1 MATVL
6 ALPGIRWIDAYLR
19 RVAGDQPALPLAV
32 LFFLY
37 FVDEFDTAAFG
48 VLAPEI
54 QKAFGLSDGEFAL
67 VVILNLSVVLLLAVP
82 VGYYGDRLP
91 RTKLVVF
98 GAILGAVFSAATGVV
113 SGIVLLIL
121 VRIGNG
127 FGVLVSDPIHT
138 SLLADYYRP
147 VDRPVVFATHRN
159 AQRFA
164 AIMGPLLGGT
174 LAWAFGWRA
183 VFFILLVPVVVMAL
197 VALRLREPVRGAT
210 DDEDAALVAA
220 HERPVPL
227 GRAVRMLFAVKTLR
241 RQYLAWLFI
250 GAGLIPLAFLIPL
263 YFENQFGLGTFQRG
277 VIGALGAAGAFAGQ
291 QVGGRWTSSWLA
303 KGMGEPLKYAG
314 WSLVAVGPGVAL
326 LAAAPNVPVAT
337 VLVVVTSFGGG
348 IFTAPFLTVQAF
360 VSPARVRSLSFSFG
374 SVFIVGGL
382 WLLYLNP
389 ILGIGG
395 ISDDHGERWA
405 LAALLPFWVIGG
417 LILYSAH
424 SLVGGDAQRALD
436 VLTTTAELRKAR
448 LTAAK
453 SSILVVRGLDVS
465 YGPVQVLFDV
475 GLTLEEG
482 EILALL
488 GTNGAGKSTLLRAIS
503 GLVPPQRG
511 AIFFDGEDV
520 TGLEPEDSFQYGLVQ
535 VPGGRGVFPGLT
547 VKENLEV
554 AAWGSRRPKDETT
567 AAIEEVLTTFPSL
580 QRRYDQKAAVL
591 SGGEQQMLTLGQA
604 LIAQPKLLMIDELSL
619 GLAPVVVEELLK
631 IVRRIHAGGTAV
643 ILVEQSVNVALTVA
657 DRACFMEK
665 GEVRFS
671 GATSELL
678 ARPDI
683 LRSVFLSGAA
693 SVEGAPS

>member
-1 MATVL
+1 MIAAV
-6 ALPGIRWIDAYLR
+6 R
-19 RVAGDQPALPLAV
+19 RRFEAVTGGLSTFPLGV

-54 QKAFGLSDGEFAL
+54 QDAFNLSDSAFAL
-67 VVILNLSVVLLLAVP
+67 VVILNLTVVLLLAVP

-91 RTKLVVF
+91 RRKLVVV
-98 GAILGAVFSAATGVV
+98 GAIVGAVFSALTGVV
-113 SGIVLLIL
+113 SGTLLLIL

-127 FGVLVSDPIHT
+127 AGVLVSDPIHT
-138 SLLADYYRP
+138 SLLADYYKP
-147 VDRPVVFATHRN
+147 EDRPGVFAIHRN
-159 AQRFA
+159 AARFA
-164 AIMGPLLGGT
+164 MIVGPLLGGT
-174 LAWAFGWRA
+174 LAWAFGWQA

-197 VALRLREPVRGAT
+197 YARRLREPVRGET
-210 DDEDAALVAA
+210 DNEDAALIAS

-227 GRAVRMLFAVKTLR
+227 GRGVRMLFSVKTLR
-241 RQYLAWLFI
+241 RQFIAWMFI
-250 GAGLIPLAFLIPL
+250 GAGYLPLAFLLPL
-263 YFENQFGLGTFQRG
+263 YYENQFGLEPFQRG
-277 VIGALGAAGAFAGQ
+277 VIGALSAAAGLAGQ
-291 QVGGRWTSSWLA
+291 QFGGRWTSRWLT
-303 KGMGEPLKYAG
+303 KGMGEPAKYAG
-314 WSLVAVGPGVAL
+314 WSLVAVGPGLVL
-326 LAAAPNVPVAT
+326 LALAPNPIIATIVAVAT
-337 VLVVVTSFGGG
+337 TFGGG
-348 IFTAPFLTVQAF
+348 IFTPPFLTTQAF

-374 SVFIVGGL
+374 SVFLVAGL

-389 ILGIGG
+389 IFDVVGV
-395 ISDDHGERWA
+395 SDAHGERWG

-417 LILYSAH
+417 LVLRSAH
-424 SLVGGDAQRALD
+424 SLVAEDAQRAMD
-436 VLTTTAELRKAR
+436 VLTTTAELRRAR
-448 LTAAK
+448 ESATK

-475 GLTLEEG
+475 DLELQEG

-547 VKENLEV
+547 VKENLDV
-554 AAWGSRRPKDETT
+554 AAWGSGRPKADTD
-567 AAIEEVLTTFPSL
+567 AAIAEVLATFPAL
-580 QRRYDQKAAVL
+580 QRRIDQRAAVL

-604 LIAQPKLLMIDELSL
+604 LIAKPRLLMIDELSL

-631 IVRRIHAGGTAV
+631 IVRRIHADGTAV

-665 GEVRFS
+665 GEIRFS
-671 GATSELL
+671 GPTAELL
-678 ARPDI
+678 ERPDI
-683 LRSVFLSGAA
+683 LRSVFLSGAG
-693 SVEGAPS
+693 SVA

>member
-1 MATVL
+1 MITAVRRRFEAVTGG
-6 ALPGIRWIDAYLR
+6 LPTF
-19 RVAGDQPALPLAV
+19 PLGV

-54 QKAFGLSDGEFAL
+54 QDAFNLSDAGFSL
-67 VVILNLSVVLLLAVP
+67 VVILNLTVVLLLAVP

-91 RTKLVVF
+91 RRLLVVV
-98 GAILGAVFSAATGVV
+98 GAIVGAVFSALTGVV
-113 SGIVLLIL
+113 SGTLLLIL

-127 FGVLVSDPIHT
+127 VGVLVSDPIHT
-138 SLLADYYRP
+138 SLLADYYKP
-147 VDRPVVFATHRN
+147 ADRPGVFAMHRN

-164 AIMGPLLGGT
+164 AIVGPLLGGV
-174 LAWAFGWRA
+174 LAWLFGWQA

-197 VALRLREPVRGAT
+197 YARRLREPVRGET
-210 DDEDAALVAA
+210 DDADAALVAE

-227 GRAVRMLFAVKTLR
+227 GRGVRMLFSVPTLR
-241 RQYLAWLFI
+241 RQYIAWLFI
-250 GAGLIPLAFLIPL
+250 GAAWLPLAFLSPL
-263 YFENQFGLGTFQRG
+263 FFENQFGLEPLQRG
-277 VIGALGAAGAFAGQ
+277 IIGALGAAAGFAGQ
-291 QVGGRWTSSWLA
+291 VFGGRWTGRWLA
-303 KGMGEPLKYAG
+303 NGMGEPAKYAG
-314 WSLVAVGPGVAL
+314 WSLVAVGPGL
-326 LAAAPNVPVAT
+326 LLIAISPNAVIAT
-337 VLVVVTSFGGG
+337 VFVILTSFGGG
-348 IFTAPFLTVQAF
+348 IFTPPFLTIQAF
-360 VSPARVRSLSFSFG
+360 VSPARIRSLSFSFG
-374 SVFIVGGL
+374 SVFIVAGL

-389 ILGIGG
+389 ILGIAS
-395 ISDDHGERWA
+395 ISDDHGERWGI
-405 LAALLPFWVIGG
+405 AALMPFWVIGG
-417 LILYSAH
+417 LVLRSAH
-424 SLVGGDAQRALD
+424 RFVAEDAQRAMD

-448 LTAAK
+448 ATATK

-475 GLTLEEG
+475 DLELKEG

-547 VKENLEV
+547 VQENLDV
-554 AAWGSRRPKDETT
+554 AAWGSRRPKAETQ
-567 AAIEEVLTTFPSL
+567 AAIAEVLATFPAL
-580 QRRYDQKAAVL
+580 QRRIDQRAAVL

-604 LIAQPKLLMIDELSL
+604 LIAKPRLLMIDELSL

-631 IVRRIHAGGTAV
+631 IVRRIHADGTAV

-665 GEVRFS
+665 GEIRFS
-671 GATSELL
+671 GPTAELL
-678 ARPDI
+678 ERPDI
-683 LRSVFLSGAA
+683 LRSVFLSGAG
-693 SVEGAPS
+693 SVR

>member
-1 MATVL
+1 MATFL

-19 RVAGDQPALPLAV
+19 RVAGDQSAMPLAV

-54 QKAFGLSDGEFAL
+54 QQAFGLSDSEFAL

-91 RTKLVVF
+91 RTKLVVV
-98 GAILGAVFSAATGVV
+98 GAIVGAVFSAATGVV
-113 SGIVLLIL
+113 SGILLLIL

-127 FGVLVSDPIHT
+127 VGVLVSDPIHT

-147 VDRPVVFATHRN
+147 ADRPVVFATHRN
-159 AQRFA
+159 AARIA
-164 AIMGPLLGGT
+164 MIIGPLLGGV
-174 LAWAFGWRA
+174 LAWMFGWQA
-183 VFFILLVPVVVMAL
+183 VFFILLVPVVIMAL
-197 VALRLREPVRGAT
+197 VATRLREPVRGAT

-220 HERPVPL
+220 AERPVPL

-241 RQYLAWLFI
+241 RQYIAWLFI
-250 GAGLIPLAFLIPL
+250 GAGYIPLAFLIPL
-263 YFENQFGLGTFQRG
+263 YFENQFGLDPLARG
-277 VIGALGAAGAFAGQ
+277 VIGALSASAAFAGL
-291 QVGGRWTSSWLA
+291 QVGGRYTTRWLA
-303 KGMGEPLKYAG
+303 AGMGEPLKYAG
-314 WSLVAVGPGVAL
+314 LSLVGVGPGLVL
-326 LAAAPNVPVAT
+326 LAIAPNVPMAAAFA
-337 VLVVVTSFGGG
+337 VLTSFVGG
-348 IFTAPFLTVQAF
+348 IFTSPFLTVQAF

-374 SVFIVGGL
+374 SVFIAGGL

-389 ILGIGG
+389 IVGVAG

-417 LILYSAH
+417 LVLHSGH
-424 SLVGGDAQRALD
+424 SLVAADAQRAMD

-448 LTAAK
+448 LSATK

-475 GLTLEEG
+475 DLTLEEG

-547 VKENLEV
+547 VRENLEV
-554 AAWGSRRPKDETT
+554 AAWGSRRPKPETL
-567 AAIEEVLTTFPSL
+567 AAIEEVLATFPSL
-580 QRRYDQKAAVL
+580 NRRYDQKAAVL

-631 IVRRIHAGGTAV
+631 IVRRIHAAGTAV

-671 GATSELL
+671 GATSDLL
-678 ARPDI
+678 SRPDI

-693 SVEGAPS
+693 SVEGTKA